1 MIFVREG
8 IEDLRFSFRD
18 CVQRSDLVVEIDTGL
33 VRRVVFLLACGR
45 LLHAFDQAFGPQIRP
60 ISIHELEAGGAAV

>member
-18 CVQRSDLVVEIDTGL
+18 CVQRPDLVVEIDTRTSQTGRFFARL
-33 VRRVVFLLACGR
+33 RPNPAC
-45 LLHAFDQAFGPQIRP
+45 F
-60 ISIHELEAGGAAV
+60 